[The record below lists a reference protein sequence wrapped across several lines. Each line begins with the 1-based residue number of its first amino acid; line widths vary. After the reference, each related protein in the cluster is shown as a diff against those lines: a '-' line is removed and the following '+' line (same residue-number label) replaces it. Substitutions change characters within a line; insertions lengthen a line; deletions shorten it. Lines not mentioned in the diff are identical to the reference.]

1 MPRALRRTRLLLPLA
16 LLAVW
21 LVVGGGLGPFAG
33 RLGEVSTNDQA
44 AFLPR
49 SAESTRVVEE
59 QKAFRAAETLPA
71 IVVWT
76 ARDGGSLDPG
86 ATAGATRSVAGLTGQ
101 PGVAGPPSPAL
112 ASEDGKALRS
122 VVPLRPGLG
131 DALPETLD
139 AVRAAA
145 ASVPGT
151 TVWLAGPAATQ
162 ADLSGAFAGIDGLLL
177 GVALIAVLLILL
189 VVYRSVLLPL
199 MIILGAIFA
208 LGLACAIVYVL
219 ADADLVRVDGQ
230 VQGILSILVIGAATD
245 YALLLAARYREELAA
260 PGADR
265 FAAMRKALRRSF
277 EPIVASAA
285 TVALAL
291 VALLVSDLANNRAL
305 GPVGAIGI
313 VCAVL
318 STLTFLPAALVLT
331 GRAAYWPARPTALP
345 KAPAT
350 APAVSGTTA
359 PDTPAVSGTTTPD
372 APDASDAPGTPG
384 TKAADAP
391 SPIPSPAA
399 SRTTGGQAVWH
410 RIAALVDRAPRKV
423 WAVTLAGLLACAA
436 FAPAL
441 DSRGVPLD
449 EIFVNDAPSVAAQE
463 TLGRHFP
470 GGAGNPAVIIADAG
484 AAARV
489 VAAAEDVDGI
499 DSAFPVDAAG
509 RPAPGAPLM
518 VDGRVRID
526 ATLGAS
532 SDSDAA
538 RETLARLRTAVHAV
552 PEAHAVVGGSTAQQY
567 DTQRTAARDRALIV
581 PVVLAIIL
589 VILMALLRSVVLP
602 LLLVAT
608 VALNFAATLGV
619 SALVFEHVLGFTG
632 TDASVPLYGF
642 VFLVA
647 LGVDYNI
654 FLMSRVRE
662 ESLRHGVRE
671 GVRIGL
677 TATGGVITS
686 AGVVLA
692 ATFAALGVIP
702 LAFLVQ
708 IAFIVAFGVL
718 LDTLVVRSLLVPAL
732 VRDLGP
738 RAWWPGALS
747 RLPEAGGRA
756 DQSAGAAAPKEECSR
771 ENAGGHIR

>member
-49 SAESTRVVEE
+49 SAESTRVIEE
-59 QKAFRAAETLPA
+59 QKPFRAGETVPA

-76 ARDGGSLDPG
+76 ARDGDAPVTGSAAE
-86 ATAGATRSVAGLTGQ
+86 ATKAVAALAGR

-112 ASEDGKALRS
+112 ASEDGRALRA
-122 VVPLRPGLG
+122 VVPLRPDLG
-131 DALPETLD
+131 DTLPETLD
-139 AVRAAA
+139 TVRAAA
-145 ASVPGT
+145 AAVPGT
-151 TVWLAGPAATQ
+151 TVWIAGPAASQ
-162 ADLSGAFAGIDGLLL
+162 ADLAGAFAGIDGLLL

-199 MIILGAIFA
+199 MIILGAVFA

-219 ADADLVRVDGQ
+219 ADAELVRVDGQ

-265 FAAMRKALRRSF
+265 YAAMRKALRRSV

-291 VALLVSDLANNRAL
+291 IALLVSDLANNRAL

-313 VCAVL
+313 VCAVV
-318 STLTFLPAALVLT
+318 STLTFLPAALVLA
-331 GRAAYWPARPTALP
+331 GRAAYWPARPTSLP
-345 KAPAT
+345 ADAEAGPGA
-350 APAVSGTTA
+350 
-359 PDTPAVSGTTTPD
+359 PD
-372 APDASDAPGTPG
+372 APVTGTPDTADAPAAAGRTTSA
-384 TKAADAP
+384 TKAAP
-391 SPIPSPAA
+391 SSAK
-399 SRTTGGQAVWH
+399 GGQAIWQ
-410 RIAALVDRAPRKV
+410 RIADLVDRAPRKV

-484 AAARV
+484 AADRV
-489 VAAAEDVDGI
+489 VAAAEGVAGVA
-499 DSAFPVDAAG
+499 SASPVDAAG
-509 RPAPGAPLM
+509 RPAPTAPLV

-552 PEAHAVVGGSTAQQY
+552 PEANALVGGSTAQQY

-589 VILMALLRSVVLP
+589 LILMALLRAVVLP
-602 LLLVAT
+602 VLLVLT

-747 RLPEAGGRA
+747 RLPEDGERS
-756 DQSAGAAAPKEECSR
+756 DQSAASSAPKEECTPG
-771 ENAGGHIR
+771 NTGGHIR